1 MPINRR
7 RTIILKNDIITINR
21 TTKTTESTTI
31 ITLNNTM
38 LHHILHKTNRIS
50 INTTHNIQSSIKL
63 LNSQIIQSQTTILTH
78 ISKMIIIILLIT
90 TNTNSSTITVNGYRT
105 KTNIQ
110 QILLHNRRIST
121 TIPIGPPIKIPNTL
135 IIPNRKLI
143 LTRSQINN
151 HTRSINKR
159 IQTPK
164 NTLQLSNI
172 TNINN
177 PNLIR
182 GKQLLINQSIISIN
196 FNIRLIP
203 KRIPETIIN
212 KSSRITRTI
221 NSITIPRPSN
231 IIKNIQGIRLSIQN
245 RTTHM
250 QSMNQSILTSI
261 IIIKTTM
268 IKNYSIIIMNN
279 STRTTTF
286 HIHLISRIIPKNR
299 ILTQKITMIHKNMIK
314 KTNRH
319 IIQNN
324 ISIRPNIHKINIKIT
339 YNLSTITINNQLTI
353 RKLTSITPLL
363 IFPNNTIQIITS
375 TLHQINPNNIIRIH
389 LGKQL

>member
-110 QILLHNRRIST
+110 QILLNH
-121 TIPIGPPIKIPNTL
+121 TIILTRNSPPIKTPNTL

-182 GKQLLINQSIISIN
+182 RKQLLINQSIISIN
-196 FNIRLIP
+196 FNI
-203 KRIPETIIN
+203 
-212 KSSRITRTI
+212 
-221 NSITIPRPSN
+221 
-231 IIKNIQGIRLSIQN
+231 
-245 RTTHM
+245 
-250 QSMNQSILTSI
+250 
-261 IIIKTTM
+261 
-268 IKNYSIIIMNN
+268 
-279 STRTTTF
+279 
-286 HIHLISRIIPKNR
+286 
-299 ILTQKITMIHKNMIK
+299 
-314 KTNRH
+314 
-319 IIQNN
+319 
-324 ISIRPNIHKINIKIT
+324 
-339 YNLSTITINNQLTI
+339 
-353 RKLTSITPLL
+353 
-363 IFPNNTIQIITS
+363 
-375 TLHQINPNNIIRIH
+375 
-389 LGKQL
+389 